1 MTISINRHSE
11 NIFWFDLSPNK
22 ELEFISIY
30 LVVDDKIAL
39 IESGP
44 ACSLDNLV
52 SGIKSAGLK
61 LEDVDYVV
69 PTHIHLDHFGGGGH
83 IMELCK
89 NAKAL
94 VHPKA
99 YKHVSNIEKWWQG
112 SSDFLGKVAQLY
124 GKPKPIPEDR
134 LISAEDGFEVSLG
147 GFYLKAVHTPGHAP
161 HHITWIYGDEAFVG
175 DSAGLWYP
183 EIGSS
188 FPVTPGY
195 YRHDLALKSIK
206 KMESLNLKNI
216 FYTHFGPRLVYNT
229 FEETK
234 KEFELWMNIVE
245 EGYNQQLSS
254 KEILRMLFNKRPG
267 LLQTNQNHGIHQKD
281 THKST
286 VEGMIGWLR
295 RKNEKI

>member
-1 MTISINRHSE
+1 MTISIKRHSE

-39 IESGP
+39 IETGP

-52 SGIKSAGLK
+52 SGIKSTGLK

-112 SSDFLGKVAQLY
+112 SSDFLGRVAQLY
-124 GKPKPIPEDR
+124 GKPKPISEDR
-134 LISAEDGFEVSLG
+134 LVSTVDGFEVSLG
-147 GFYLKAVHTPGHAP
+147 SLSLKAIHTPGHAP

-183 EIGSS
+183 EVGSS

-195 YRHDLALKSIK
+195 YRHDLALESIK
-206 KMESLNLKNI
+206 KMESLNLKNV
-216 FYTHFGPRLVYNT
+216 FYTHFGPRPVDNT
-229 FEETK
+229 FEETR
-234 KEFELWMNIVE
+234 KEFELWMNIVK

-254 KEILRMLFNKRPG
+254 KEILQMLFNKRPG
-267 LLQTNQNHGIHQKD
+267 LLETNQNHGIHQKD

-286 VEGMIGWLR
+286 VEGMISWLR
-295 RKNEKI
+295 RKNEKY

>member
-1 MTISINRHSE
+1 MRISINRHSE

-39 IESGP
+39 IETGP

-245 EGYNQQLSS
+245 KGYNEQLSS
-254 KEILRMLFNKRPG
+254 KEILRILFNKRPG

>member
-39 IESGP
+39 IETGP

-52 SGIKSAGLK
+52 SGIKSTGLK

-245 EGYNQQLSS
+245 KGYNQQLSS
-254 KEILRMLFNKRPG
+254 KEILRILFNKRPG

>member
-39 IESGP
+39 IETGP

-229 FEETK
+229 FEQTK

-245 EGYNQQLSS
+245 KGYNQQLSS
-254 KEILRMLFNKRPG
+254 KEILRILFNKRPG

>member
-1 MTISINRHSE
+1 MTISIKRHSE

-39 IESGP
+39 IETGP

-69 PTHIHLDHFGGGGH
+69 PTHINLDQFGGGCH

-245 EGYNQQLSS
+245 KGYNEQLSS
-254 KEILRMLFNKRPG
+254 KEILRILFNKRPG

>member
-1 MTISINRHSE
+1 MTISIKRHSE

-39 IESGP
+39 IETGP

-52 SGIKSAGLK
+52 SGIKSTGLK
-61 LEDVDYVV
+61 LEDIDYVV

-124 GKPKPIPEDR
+124 GKPKPIPDDR

-147 GFYLKAVHTPGHAP
+147 GFSLKAVHTPGHAP

-234 KEFELWMNIVE
+234 KEFELWMDIVE
-245 EGYNQQLSS
+245 EGYNRQLSS

-295 RKNEKI
+295 RKNEKY

>member
-39 IESGP
+39 IETGP

-52 SGIKSAGLK
+52 SGIKSTGLK

-245 EGYNQQLSS
+245 KGYNEQLSS
-254 KEILRMLFNKRPG
+254 KEILRILFNKRPG

>member
-39 IESGP
+39 IETGP

-52 SGIKSAGLK
+52 SGIKSTGLK

-229 FEETK
+229 FEQTK

-245 EGYNQQLSS
+245 KGYNQQLSS
-254 KEILRMLFNKRPG
+254 KEILRILFNKRPG

>member
-39 IESGP
+39 IETGP

-112 SSDFLGKVAQLY
+112 SSDF
-124 GKPKPIPEDR
+124 
-134 LISAEDGFEVSLG
+134 
-147 GFYLKAVHTPGHAP
+147 
-161 HHITWIYGDEAFVG
+161 
-175 DSAGLWYP
+175 
-183 EIGSS
+183 
-188 FPVTPGY
+188 
-195 YRHDLALKSIK
+195 
-206 KMESLNLKNI
+206 
-216 FYTHFGPRLVYNT
+216 
-229 FEETK
+229 
-234 KEFELWMNIVE
+234 
-245 EGYNQQLSS
+245 
-254 KEILRMLFNKRPG
+254 
-267 LLQTNQNHGIHQKD
+267 
-281 THKST
+281 
-286 VEGMIGWLR
+286 
-295 RKNEKI
+295 

>member
-1 MTISINRHSE
+1 MTISIKRHSE

-39 IESGP
+39 IETGP

-52 SGIKSAGLK
+52 SGIKSTGLK

-124 GKPKPIPEDR
+124 GKPKPIPDDR

-147 GFYLKAVHTPGHAP
+147 GFSLKAVHTPGHAP

-234 KEFELWMNIVE
+234 KEFELWMDIVE
-245 EGYNQQLSS
+245 EGYNRQLSS

-295 RKNEKI
+295 RKNEKY

>member
-39 IESGP
+39 IETGP

-124 GKPKPIPEDR
+124 GKPTPIPDDR

-147 GFYLKAVHTPGHAP
+147 GFSLKAVHTPGHAP

-234 KEFELWMNIVE
+234 KEFELWMDIVE
-245 EGYNQQLSS
+245 EGYNRQLSS
-254 KEILRMLFNKRPG
+254 KEILRILFNKRPG
-267 LLQTNQNHGIHQKD
+267 LLQTNQNHGVHQKD

-295 RKNEKI
+295 RKK

>member
-39 IESGP
+39 IETGP

-245 EGYNQQLSS
+245 KGYNQQLSS
-254 KEILRMLFNKRPG
+254 EEILRILFNKRPG

>member
-39 IESGP
+39 IETGP

-124 GKPKPIPEDR
+124 GKPKPIPENR

-147 GFYLKAVHTPGHAP
+147 GFSLKAVHTPGHAP

-245 EGYNQQLSS
+245 KGYNQQLSS
-254 KEILRMLFNKRPG
+254 KEILRILFNKRPG

>member
-39 IESGP
+39 IETGP

-245 EGYNQQLSS
+245 KGYNEQLSS
-254 KEILRMLFNKRPG
+254 KEILRILFNKRPG

>member
-39 IESGP
+39 IETGP

-234 KEFELWMNIVE
+234 KEFELWMEIVK
-245 EGYNQQLSS
+245 EGYNRQLSS
-254 KEILRMLFNKRPG
+254 KEKLRMKFNKRPG

>member
-39 IESGP
+39 IETGP

-245 EGYNQQLSS
+245 KGYNQQLSS

-286 VEGMIGWLR
+286 VEGMMGWLR

>member
-39 IESGP
+39 IETGP

-52 SGIKSAGLK
+52 SGIKSTGLK
-61 LEDVDYVV
+61 LEDIDYVV

-245 EGYNQQLSS
+245 KGYNQQLSS

>member
-1 MTISINRHSE
+1 MTISIKRHSE

-39 IESGP
+39 IETGP

-52 SGIKSAGLK
+52 SGIKSTGLK

-124 GKPKPIPEDR
+124 GRPKPIPEHR
-134 LISAEDGFEVSLG
+134 IISAEDGFEVSLG
-147 GFYLKAVHTPGHAP
+147 SLSLKAVHTPGHAP
-161 HHITWIYGDEAFVG
+161 HHITWAYGDEAFVG

-183 EIGSS
+183 DLGIS

-195 YRHDLALKSIK
+195 YRHDLALESIE
-206 KMESLNLKNI
+206 KMKSLNLENI
-216 FYTHFGPRLVYNT
+216 FYTHFGPRVVSNT

-234 KEFELWMNIVE
+234 KEFELWIGIVE
-245 EGYNQQLSS
+245 EGYKQQLSS
-254 KEILRMLFNKRPG
+254 DKILEMLFNKRPG
-267 LLQTNQNHGIHQKD
+267 LLETNKNHGVHQKD
-281 THKST
+281 THKGT
-286 VEGMIGWLR
+286 VEGMIEWIM
-295 RKNEKI
+295 RKNEKV

>member
-39 IESGP
+39 IETGP

-124 GKPKPIPEDR
+124 GKPKPIPENR

-245 EGYNQQLSS
+245 KGYNEQLSS
-254 KEILRMLFNKRPG
+254 KEILRILFNKRPG

>member
-1 MTISINRHSE
+1 MTISIKRHSE

-39 IESGP
+39 IETGP

-245 EGYNQQLSS
+245 KGYNQQLSS
-254 KEILRMLFNKRPG
+254 KEILRILFNKRPG

-286 VEGMIGWLR
+286 VEGMMGWLR

>member
-1 MTISINRHSE
+1 MTISIKRHSE

-39 IESGP
+39 IETGP

-52 SGIKSAGLK
+52 SGIKSTGLK

-112 SSDFLGKVAQLY
+112 SSDFLGRVAQLY
-124 GKPKPIPEDR
+124 GKPKPISEDR
-134 LISAEDGFEVSLG
+134 LVSTVDGFEVSLG
-147 GFYLKAVHTPGHAP
+147 SLSLKAIHTPGHAP

-183 EIGSS
+183 EVGSS

-195 YRHDLALKSIK
+195 YRHDLALESIK
-206 KMESLNLKNI
+206 KME
-216 FYTHFGPRLVYNT
+216 
-229 FEETK
+229 
-234 KEFELWMNIVE
+234 
-245 EGYNQQLSS
+245 
-254 KEILRMLFNKRPG
+254 
-267 LLQTNQNHGIHQKD
+267 
-281 THKST
+281 
-286 VEGMIGWLR
+286 
-295 RKNEKI
+295 KIRYFR

>member
-39 IESGP
+39 IETGP

-52 SGIKSAGLK
+52 SGIKSARLK

-94 VHPKA
+94 VPPKA

-183 EIGSS
+183 DIGSS

-245 EGYNQQLSS
+245 KGYNEQLSS
-254 KEILRMLFNKRPG
+254 KEILRILFNKRPG

-281 THKST
+281 THKIT

>member
-39 IESGP
+39 IETGP

-147 GFYLKAVHTPGHAP
+147 GFSLKAVHTPGHAP

-245 EGYNQQLSS
+245 KGYNEQLSS
-254 KEILRMLFNKRPG
+254 KEILRILFNKRPG

-295 RKNEKI
+295 RKK

>member
-1 MTISINRHSE
+1 MTISIKRHSE

-39 IESGP
+39 IETGP

-61 LEDVDYVV
+61 LENVDYVV

-112 SSDFLGKVAQLY
+112 SSDFLGRVAQLY
-124 GKPKPIPEDR
+124 GKPKPISEDR
-134 LISAEDGFEVSLG
+134 LVSTVDGFEVSLG
-147 GFYLKAVHTPGHAP
+147 SLSLKAIHTPGHAP

-183 EIGSS
+183 EVGSS

-195 YRHDLALKSIK
+195 YRHDLALESIK
-206 KMESLNLKNI
+206 KMESLNLKNV
-216 FYTHFGPRLVYNT
+216 FYTHFGPRPVYNT
-229 FEETK
+229 FEETR

-254 KEILRMLFNKRPG
+254 KEILQMLFNKRPG
-267 LLQTNQNHGIHQKD
+267 LLETNQNHGIHQKD

-295 RKNEKI
+295 RKNEKY

>member
-39 IESGP
+39 IETGP

-147 GFYLKAVHTPGHAP
+147 GFSLKAVHTPGHAP

-245 EGYNQQLSS
+245 KGYNQQLSS

>member
-1 MTISINRHSE
+1 MTISIKRHSE

-39 IESGP
+39 IETGP

-52 SGIKSAGLK
+52 SGIKSTGLK

-124 GKPKPIPEDR
+124 GKPKPIPDDR

-147 GFYLKAVHTPGHAP
+147 GFSLKAVHTPGHAP

-195 YRHDLALKSIK
+195 YRHDLALRSIK

-216 FYTHFGPRLVYNT
+216 FYTHFGPRLVHNT

-234 KEFELWMNIVE
+234 KEFELWMDIVE
-245 EGYNQQLSS
+245 EGYNRQLSS

-295 RKNEKI
+295 RKNEKY

>member
-1 MTISINRHSE
+1 VTISINRHSE

-39 IESGP
+39 IETGP

-52 SGIKSAGLK
+52 SGIKSTGLK

-147 GFYLKAVHTPGHAP
+147 GFSLKAVHTPGHAP

-183 EIGSS
+183 EIGFS

-234 KEFELWMNIVE
+234 KEFELWMEIVE

-267 LLQTNQNHGIHQKD
+267 LLQTNQNHGIHQKE

>member
-1 MTISINRHSE
+1 MTISIKRHSE

-39 IESGP
+39 IETGP

-52 SGIKSAGLK
+52 SGIKSTGLK

-245 EGYNQQLSS
+245 KGYNQQLSS
-254 KEILRMLFNKRPG
+254 KEILRILFNKRPG

-286 VEGMIGWLR
+286 VEGMMGWLR